1 MKKKAVISIS
11 GGMDSTGLLL
21 HLLRKEY
28 DVHALSYNY
37 GQKHSLELSR
47 VSDNLQYLK
56 TEGHNIPHTVLDL
69 STVMGMFNSALT
81 REDFKVPEGHYEED
95 NMKDTVVPNRN
106 AIFTSI
112 AYGHALTLATDTS
125 SDVIL
130 CYGVHAGDHAV
141 YPDCRP
147 EFYSAI
153 EHAFK
158 IGNWGSDRVSF
169 YTPFLDGDKYTILK
183 DAQDS
188 CHKLGLD
195 FDTVFANTNTCYQPN
210 GAGESCGRCGSCN
223 ERIEAFDKLGV
234 TDPVSYV
241 SNWSTIL
248 DQARKVKD
256 TYQSQ
261 SEVFMV

>member
-1 MKKKAVISIS
+1 M
-11 GGMDSTGLLL
+11 
-21 HLLRKEY
+21 
-28 DVHALSYNY
+28 
-37 GQKHSLELSR
+37 
-47 VSDNLQYLK
+47 NLQYLK

-130 CYGVHAGDHAV
+130 CYGVHTGDHAV

-169 YTPFLDGDKYTILK
+169 YTPFLDGD
-183 DAQDS
+183 
-188 CHKLGLD
+188 G
-195 FDTVFANTNTCYQPN
+195 
-210 GAGESCGRCGSCN
+210 GS
-223 ERIEAFDKLGV
+223 IV
-234 TDPVSYV
+234 
-241 SNWSTIL
+241 
-248 DQARKVKD
+248 
-256 TYQSQ
+256 
-261 SEVFMV
+261 